1 MTIKFEA
8 KRFENETT
16 IKLSIKFDNRELYLN
31 DINLQGDY
39 LIKDFDCR
47 DDAYYHNS
55 WIRIMRNHFNY
66 YDGEDPYIDIDFFDV
81 TTDTTDYKIG
91 EYTFKYGT
99 TLEITHSNGFRYVDS
114 SILDETYKN
123 FLDCLRFILS
133 EIIHLQNRCLII
145 CISYYPEKVNTLKT
159 FYESKYSSDEFKK
172 LYESCKGL
180 RPVYK
185 YICNKGIPKFEL
197 SISDDDG
204 SYFKMRDFVLNLP
217 VDYNKERWM
226 VSLNGVIHYNHVNDC
241 VNANGQDEE
250 SSDSNI
256 VWEGIRDSLFYSC
269 NKFDDDGFYE
279 KYHIKYPDLDRIKQ
293 LENGEDNICFDNLGG
308 LFIKFTPEFVN
319 FHCYESDKYRETS
332 ESSNF
337 KIKRTKIVDK
347 VVVKFL
353 KSVRYHMFRLHNKFV
368 TDLYKT
374 NFKNTELLRPTFE
387 YFSKWEHCTHQ
398 FKKLFEEDEPLTEGI
413 TI

>member
-39 LIKDFDCR
+39 IIDDFNYC
-47 DDAYYHNS
+47 DDAYYHIS
-55 WIRIMRNHFNY
+55 RIKIMRTHFDCSFADDLY
-66 YDGEDPYIDIDFFDV
+66 YDIDFFDV
-81 TTDTTDYKIG
+81 GDHAKDYQIG
-91 EYTFKYGT
+91 DYTFKYST
-99 TLEITHSNGFRYVDS
+99 TPEIVHKNGFRYVDGS
-114 SILDETYKN
+114 CLVDGSCANYEN
-123 FLDCLRFILS
+123 FLSCLRFIRS
-133 EIIHLQNRCLII
+133 EIIDLQNRCLIT
-145 CISYYPEKVNTLKT
+145 CLSYYPEKAHLLKT

-172 LYESCKGL
+172 LYESQKGL
-180 RPVYK
+180 RPIFK
-185 YICNKGIPKFEL
+185 YTKKNDVDTYEL
-197 SISDDDG
+197 SIRDDDG
-204 SYFKMRDFVLNLP
+204 SCFKMRDFVLNLP

-226 VSLNGVIHYNHVNDC
+226 ESLNGIIYYQHVNDEGG
-241 VNANGQDEE
+241 A
-250 SSDSNI
+250 SNNTNV

-279 KYHIKYPDLDRIKQ
+279 KYHIKYPDLDRIKE

-319 FHCYESDKYRETS
+319 FHCYESDKYREAI

-347 VVVKFL
+347 IVAKFL
-353 KSVRYHMFRLHNKFV
+353 KSVRHHMFRLHNKFV
-368 TDLYKT
+368 IDLYKT
-374 NFKNTELLRPTFE
+374 NSKNTELLRPTFE
-387 YFSKWEHCTHQ
+387 YFSKWEHCNNQ
-398 FKKLFEEDEPLTEGI
+398 FKKLFEKDEPLSEGI